1 MAKNNKKSKQK
12 KSVLNK
18 LGGLSKRS
26 KFIVVVL
33 IFAVLGG
40 GYLTYKSFA
49 MTTQIDSKAAA
60 DTGHLGN
67 GAYVKTETLEST
79 GKSGTRVVALRG
91 KGSNVEYMG
100 APGLTVESQRYR
112 FCFTARV
119 EGSIAFGDLKTTVT
133 RFTADADPRYYSL
146 GGYRSNAAELQRVNL
161 LNPNAYAQYC
171 SGRFSGNSTVW
182 NYHGNPA
189 TKDIHFKIENTT
201 YYGGT
206 VLISQIYLH
215 RCLDTYCSIGSEPA
229 PAGK

>member
-1 MAKNNKKSKQK
+1 MAKNTKQSKQK

-49 MTTQIDSKAAA
+49 ATTQIASRAAA
-60 DTGHLGN
+60 DTGHIGN

-79 GKSGTRVVALRG
+79 GKNGTQVVALRG
-91 KGSNVEYMG
+91 KSSYVEYMG
-100 APGLTVESQRYR
+100 APGLTVESERYR

-119 EGSIAFGDLKTTVT
+119 EGSIAFGTLNTTVT
-133 RFTADADPRYYSL
+133 RYTADADPRYYTL
-146 GGYRSNAAELQRVNL
+146 GGYRSNAAETMRVNL

-171 SGRFSGNSTVW
+171 SGKFSGNSTVW

-189 TKDIHFKIENTT
+189 TKDIHFKIENTSFQ
-201 YYGGT
+201 GT
-206 VLISQIYLH
+206 VLINQIYLH
-215 RCLDTYCSIGSEPA
+215 RCLDTYCSIGSAPA